1 MILRW
6 RALVLGGGLVILGG
20 LVGCSPPPAK
30 VAAQVKTVHILQQK
44 VEIAEAMKKMAR
56 DYGAEHPGV
65 RLVIETIGGGQDFD
79 AALADRFQAG
89 NLPDVFMSLGDLSF
103 DPWVPYAEDLT
114 EEPWVKDLRPGTGEA
129 VTRQGRLYGNPLAI
143 EGYGFLYNKALFR
156 RAGITEP
163 PQTLAA
169 LAAACAKLSLA
180 GIRPFSN
187 GYAEWWVLGVHNFN
201 ILLGAVDDLEVLV
214 TCLETGRDPG
224 AQWPVIDGWMTLLD
238 LTSRYGAPHATVDG
252 NYAASVAEFLAGQA
266 AMIQQ
271 GNWIEPD
278 VASVDPALDIGV
290 LPMPVGTG
298 IEDRYPMGVPN
309 FWVINNKSPVRAEA
323 KAWLTWLWKSQ
334 TGHQFL
340 LNELKVI
347 PPYTSLEAEPLG
359 ALSAP
364 FGQAWKE
371 GRTLPWVFPRFQ
383 DRTKSVAA
391 AMRSYLE
398 HPQSHREFWQALV
411 QAWKKP

>member
-1 MILRW
+1 M
-6 RALVLGGGLVILGG
+6 AEG
-20 LVGCSPPPAK
+20 
-30 VAAQVKTVHILQQK
+30 KTIHILQQK
-44 VEIAEAMKKMAR
+44 VEIAEAMKTMAR

-114 EEPWVKDLRPGTGEA
+114 DEPWVKDLRPGTVDA
-129 VTRQGRLYGNPLAI
+129 VTRKGRLYANPLAI
-143 EGYGFLYNKALFR
+143 EGYGFLYNRALFR
-156 RAGITEP
+156 KAGISEP
-163 PQTLAA
+163 PRTLAA
-169 LAAACAKLSLA
+169 LAAACARLGLA

-201 ILLGAVDDLEVLV
+201 ILLGSADLETLV
-214 TCLETGRDPG
+214 ARLDDGADPG
-224 AQWPVIDGWMTLLD
+224 ALWPTIDGWMSLLD
-238 LTSRYGAPHATVDG
+238 LTARYGAADATVSG

-278 VASVDPALDIGV
+278 VATVVPALDIGV
-290 LPMPVGTG
+290 LPMPLGNTP
-298 IEDRYPMGVPN
+298 EDRLPMGVPN
-309 FWVINNKSPVRAEA
+309 FWVINKNSPVKAEA
-323 KAWLTWLWKSQ
+323 KAWLTWLWTSKP
-334 TGHQFL
+334 GHRFL
-340 LNELKVI
+340 LEELKVI
-347 PPYTSLEAEPLG
+347 PPYISLESEPLG

-364 FGQAWKE
+364 FAQAWNE

-398 HPQSHREFWQALV
+398 HPQTHRDFWKALV